1 MPSPELTRPCG
12 DMADVGWASRAAEG
26 PEGTHAE
33 GAHGHPNDRAGRLAH
48 ESPAGIAP
56 PGDRRG
62 PQRRRHRSADKAG
75 PKGSRAAC
83 WMRLVV
89 GTNVFVSAALEE
101 NSLSFLV
108 ARWIDQH
115 DARLKSA
122 TTEQQ
127 LLDVLRRPHI
137 EPATIPSLREG
148 LARMLAA
155 AELVTIAERIAA
167 CRDPIDDKFL
177 QLAVNGH
184 ADLIVSRDRD
194 LLALNPFR
202 QIPIVTPAAFVQG
215 VAR

>member
-1 MPSPELTRPCG
+1 
-12 DMADVGWASRAAEG
+12 
-26 PEGTHAE
+26 
-33 GAHGHPNDRAGRLAH
+33 
-48 ESPAGIAP
+48 
-56 PGDRRG
+56 
-62 PQRRRHRSADKAG
+62 
-75 PKGSRAAC
+75 
-83 WMRLVV
+83 MRLVV

-155 AELVTIAERIAA
+155 AELVTITERIAA
-167 CRDPIDDKFL
+167 CRDPTDD
-177 QLAVNGH
+177 
-184 ADLIVSRDRD
+184 
-194 LLALNPFR
+194 
-202 QIPIVTPAAFVQG
+202 
-215 VAR
+215 